1 MEKLKPKN
9 HKFVINRDVQLF
21 GVTSKI
27 GHPYF
32 SLILFAPL
40 QSPFRFSI
48 LRGNLLIEQLLYLI
62 EIAHL
67 L

>member
-9 HKFVINRDVQLF
+9 HKLVIHRDVQLS

-32 SLILFAPL
+32 SLILFTPSGLLSDFLFSGAIRLLNSFFIPL
-40 QSPFRFSI
+40 R
-48 LRGNLLIEQLLYLI
+48 
-62 EIAHL
+62 
-67 L
+67 